1 MISQDLLLV
10 KILKIILNVIPK
22 VEIPKRVGR
31 PFVYPPIV
39 IICCLVVMVAKR
51 LTVRGLYSFLTSEDD
66 LQTEVVKR
74 VIPFP
79 DNTIPDRRTFDRRF
93 KKSILTIQLYML
105 SCVNYLVSRFRLSIS
120 RLSLDNRMFEAYG
133 AIWHSKDKKK
143 GIIPNGLRNVD
154 TTAGWGKSHYRG
166 WVFGHGLDIF
176 VTTGKLVIPVIAL
189 ARSLI
194 ERGNTAVKRCVFLI
208 PKVERGVVAADSE
221 YEDSQLGTLVHTRGR
236 SLHTPAKRYPEN
248 VPKSKTYLK
257 RKTTSEPF
265 FERFL
270 QCFVIRGKLDRKGP
284 NAWPYLVACC
294 FLYQLM
300 VIYNLM
306 EAKPNPLQVTH
317 LIRML

>member
-1 MISQDLLLV
+1 VISQDLLLV
-10 KILKIILNVIPK
+10 KILKIVLSVIPK
-22 VEIPKRVGR
+22 VEVPKSVGR
-31 PFVYPPIV
+31 PFVYQPVV
-39 IICCLVVMVAKR
+39 IICCLTVMVAKR
-51 LTVRGLYSFLTSEDD
+51 LTVRGLYSFLTSRDD
-66 LQTEVVKR
+66 LQAEAVRKA
-74 VIPFP
+74 IPFP
-79 DNTIPDRRTFDRRF
+79 GGIIPNRRTFDRRF
-93 KKSILTIQLYML
+93 KKSILLLQLYML
-105 SCVNYLVSRFRLSIS
+105 ACISYLTSRFKLGIS
-120 RLSLDNRMFEAYG
+120 RLSLDNRMFEACG
-133 AIWHSKDKKK
+133 AIWHSKYQKR
-143 GIIPNGLRNVD
+143 GIIPKGLRNVD
-154 TTAGWGKSHYRG
+154 ETAGWGKSHYRG

-176 VTTGKLVIPVIAL
+176 VTTGKLVVPVIAL
-189 ARSLI
+189 ARSLV
-194 ERGNTAVKRCVFLI
+194 ERGNSAVKRCVFLI

-221 YEDSQLGTLVHTRGR
+221 YEDSQPGTLILTRGR
-236 SLHTPAKRYPEN
+236 RLHTPAKRYPEN
-248 VPKSKTYLK
+248 VPKGKTYLK